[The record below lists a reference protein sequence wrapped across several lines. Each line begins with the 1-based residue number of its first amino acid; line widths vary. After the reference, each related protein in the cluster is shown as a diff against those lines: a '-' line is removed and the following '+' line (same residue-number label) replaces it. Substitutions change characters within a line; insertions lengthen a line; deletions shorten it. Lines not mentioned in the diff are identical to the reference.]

1 MRTGLKSGLLWYGNF
16 RKGYDNWVIFVIVVV
31 LKIDNC
37 MLDESKACLAFLRSL
52 PQF

>member
-31 LKIDNC
+31 LKIDTTV
-37 MLDESKACLAFLRSL
+37 CLMKVK
-52 PQF
+52 PV